1 MQRPKKSDRPAAD
14 RARRAQK
21 RGLDEVFHYF
31 IPEAEQS
38 ELAPAETSEAIASA
52 NPTLTQPA
60 VSQRPWVLIAEPS
73 RPLHCWLAADLLLAM
88 AATSGCREI
97 AASFDP
103 PALFRPGNWRTQSP
117 SRLANQLS
125 ATTSA
130 QALFVLRRD
139 EILQAVSTRSSAFEV
154 LLPVDPSEH
163 GIQNAL
169 TTVAALSPHT
179 QRVYC
184 LLIGTAESEATDLHA
199 RLEATSI
206 REHGVEIVYLGSLPR
221 GRDDDRALLEGV
233 SILDRDPG
241 APSARALQTL
251 GWSLA
256 DSQAHHD
263 A

>member
-1 MQRPKKSDRPAAD
+1 MQRPKKRDP
-14 RARRAQK
+14 RAQSARSTQR

-38 ELAPAETSEAIASA
+38 EAAPAESAEPIAPA
-52 NPTLTQPA
+52 QPA
-60 VSQRPWVLIAEPS
+60 PTPPPDSQRPWVLIAEPS

-103 PALFRPGNWRTQSP
+103 PALFRPGSWQTQSP
-117 SRLANQLS
+117 SQLANQLGA
-125 ATTSA
+125 ATPGQT
-130 QALFVLRRD
+130 LFVLRRS
-139 EILQAVSTRSSAFEV
+139 EILQVLATRSTAFEV

-169 TTVAALSPHT
+169 AAVAALSPHT

-184 LLIGTAESEATDLHA
+184 LLIGTPESEASDLHA
-199 RLEATSI
+199 RLEASGS

-251 GWSLA
+251 GWSLS
-256 DSQAHHD
+256 DSQARPD